1 LTSLEGL
8 SLADTTQTQLLS
20 TKVRK
25 YKVHDF
31 HLAPYSVSQAS
42 MDSQKLLGQRIRS
55 LRQARGLTQ
64 ERLGE
69 LADLNYKYLG
79 SVERGEGNPSLLV
92 LERIAVALG
101 VELSDLLRFV
111 HEETNLKTLR
121 KSLDHLL
128 SSANVEQLQLACK
141 LLRALLM

>member
-1 LTSLEGL
+1 M
-8 SLADTTQTQLLS
+8 
-20 TKVRK
+20 KVRK
-25 YKVHDF
+25 LQVHDF
-31 HLAPYSVSQAS
+31 RLVPYSVSRTS
-42 MDSQKLLGQRIRS
+42 MDSQKLLGRRIRS

-92 LERIAVALG
+92 LERIAVALE

-111 HEETNLKTLR
+111 H
-121 KSLDHLL
+121 
-128 SSANVEQLQLACK
+128 
-141 LLRALLM
+141 RA

>member
-1 LTSLEGL
+1 M
-8 SLADTTQTQLLS
+8 
-20 TKVRK
+20 KVRK
-25 YKVHDF
+25 LQVHDF
-31 HLAPYSVSQAS
+31 RLVPYSVSRTS
-42 MDSQKLLGQRIRS
+42 VDSQKLLGRRIRS

-92 LERIAVALG
+92 LERIAVALE

-111 HEETNLKTLR
+111 H
-121 KSLDHLL
+121 
-128 SSANVEQLQLACK
+128 
-141 LLRALLM
+141 RA